1 MTARQSLN
9 LRKPTQLIANY
20 LITTPMFLGGWD
32 QQVSQEHFRN
42 SSLKGA
48 LRFWWRALHYGQA
61 YRDAQ
66 PPSHVAALAILH
78 KREGEIF
85 GCVSGDSSQSKVKLQ
100 STFNGKFISA
110 NDKSTK
116 PIYFLGQGLYNFKTG
131 LTRNAIAADASVEL
145 VVTLDNL
152 TASQIVEVKNSLIA
166 LGLLGGLGS
175 RSRRGFGSLA
185 IQSLTSEAEEIAFDD
200 LEQIKKFIR
209 DLDYSAP
216 VDSPISGLN
225 QATRID
231 WVSSR
236 QRPEN
241 STEKLHSDISEE
253 MQFYRSFG
261 QKGIVLSK
269 QAEQNFKDDHDLVM
283 AALDGKKI
291 ESHPRRIIFGLPHNY
306 FFSSTKQNANI
317 DASDG
322 RRASPLFLHLHKL
335 PTSKQPFAIQ
345 TYLGGLFL
353 PSTNSIKLTARSIRG
368 SLLLPTK
375 TDPSVI
381 YNFMDRFNKNSNF
394 GHEVLR
400 HG

>member
-42 SSLKGA
+42 SSFKGA

-61 YRDAQ
+61 YRDAK
-66 PPSHVAALAILH
+66 PPGHVAALAILH
-78 KREGEIF
+78 KRESELF
-85 GCVSGDSSQSKVKLQ
+85 GCASGDSSQSKVKLQ
-100 STFNGKFISA
+100 SAFNGKIISA
-110 NDKSTK
+110 NDKKTG

-185 IQSLTSEAEEIAFDD
+185 IQSLTTEADEIVFDD
-200 LEQIKKFIR
+200 LDQIKKFVR

-216 VDSPISGLN
+216 ADSPLSTLN

-231 WVSSR
+231 LINGKCVK
-236 QRPEN
+236 E
-241 STEKLHSDISEE
+241 LHNLINDE
-253 MQFYRSFG
+253 MQSYRTNKKKND
-261 QKGIVLSK
+261 QTADTV
-269 QAEQNFKDDHDLVM
+269 FKSDCELMKAVIN
-283 AALDGKKI
+283 GEKI
-291 ESHPRRIIFGLPHNY
+291 DTAPRRIIFGLPHNY
-306 FFSSTKQNANI
+306 FIPSTGKADVDSS
-317 DASDG
+317 SG
-322 RRASPLFLHLHKL
+322 RRASPVILHLHQLKN
-335 PTSKQPFAIQ
+335 TVSAFALH
-345 TYLGGLFL
+345 TYLGGQFL
-353 PSTNSIKLTARSIRG
+353 PQDIRVEVT
-368 SLLLPTK
+368 SK
-375 TDPSVI
+375 DPKRASSPVSFKIDPVI
-381 YNFMDRFNKNSNF
+381 IFDFMDRFNTNPDF